1 MADWSSSLQNKPPHP
16 FAFQTPQ
23 SARAPTRQ
31 GSPDNTFN
39 PPSRSSTSSSN
50 ADSHSNSELTCA
62 PALAGH
68 TCSCIPTALKI
79 DEQLKVYTSSK
90 GGRSM
95 TGSGTVRKLDE
106 DLHHLKQAMVRCFN
120 TLDCKSCSGQ
130 SSVMMLVL
138 SICENILES
147 IGQLSV
153 AFLASGCSLLTS
165 RRPSSTANS
174 GSRYNSLSMISN
186 SSDVNIFDSTAS
198 SDDAGKGTPR
208 KIFANAI
215 LDIEDEVSIVKV
227 LVMARMK
234 SLGDLL
240 SRLEKLI
247 NFNQWSGHGNILE
260 NIRSS
265 YRRTAG
271 AISNMEVQQ

>member
-1 MADWSSSLQNKPPHP
+1 
-16 FAFQTPQ
+16 
-23 SARAPTRQ
+23 
-31 GSPDNTFN
+31 
-39 PPSRSSTSSSN
+39 
-50 ADSHSNSELTCA
+50 
-62 PALAGH
+62 
-68 TCSCIPTALKI
+68 
-79 DEQLKVYTSSK
+79 
-90 GGRSM
+90 M

-106 DLHHLKQAMVRCFN
+106 DLHHWKQAIVRCSDM
-120 TLDCKSCSGQ
+120 LDCKSCNGQ

-138 SICENILES
+138 SICEKILES
-147 IGQLSV
+147 IGQLSA
-153 AFLASGCSLLTS
+153 AFLASGSSLLTS
-165 RRPSSTANS
+165 RRPSSAASS

-186 SSDVNIFDSTAS
+186 SGDANMFDSTAS
-198 SDDAGKGTPR
+198 GDEAGKGTPR

-234 SLGDLL
+234 NLGDLL

-247 NFNQWSGHGNILE
+247 NFNRWSGHGNVLE
-260 NIRSS
+260 NIRSD